1 MKKFRSSI
9 KGALYLILG
18 NFGYSVAF
26 NCFFTENNIAA
37 GGFGGL
43 GLVIN
48 SVLPVSTGVAVFV
61 ISVPVFIWS
70 YVIQGTKYT
79 LSALISTLA
88 FSVFLDVFSFLPNLT
103 DDRLLA
109 AICGGA
115 LYGVSASLLTMGRVA
130 GSGTDLLSRLLVTR
144 LRRVSLGGIL
154 MFCDG
159 IVVALSVIAFGD
171 IESGI
176 LAVVAVFVMTT
187 VMDTAVRGVNRACL
201 FEIIPDGPVEELA
214 KEIMELGR
222 GVTLVQ
228 AQGMY
233 QRTERDMLL
242 VVVRPREVYAVK
254 DLIREKCPGAFVML
268 LPANEIMGRGFEGI
282 DLTVP
287 MRENDGD
294 EQRPV

>member
-1 MKKFRSSI
+1 MKKFKRSI
-9 KGALYLILG
+9 KGVLYLLLG

-48 SVLPVSTGVAVFV
+48 SILPVSTGVAVFV
-61 ISVPVFIWS
+61 MSVPVFIWS
-70 YVIQGTKYT
+70 YIVQGPKYT
-79 LSALISTLA
+79 VSALASTLA
-88 FSVFLDVFSFLPNLT
+88 FSVFLDVFSFFPNLT
-103 DDRLLA
+103 EDRLLA

-115 LYGVSASLLTMGRVA
+115 LYGVSASVLIMGGVS
-130 GSGTDLLSRLLVTR
+130 GSGTDLLARLLVTR
-144 LRRVSLGGIL
+144 FRRISLGAIL
-154 MFCDG
+154 MVCDG
-159 IVVALSVIAFGD
+159 IVVILSVIAFGD
-171 IESGI
+171 IESGV
-176 LAVVAVFVMTT
+176 LAVVSLFVLST
-187 VMDTAVRGVNRACL
+187 VMDTAIRGVNRACL
-201 FEIIPDGPVEELA
+201 FEIIPDGPAEELA

-233 QRTERDMLL
+233 QRTKRDMLL

-268 LPANEIMGRGFEGI
+268 LPANEIMGEGFDGL
-282 DLTVP
+282 DVTVP
-287 MRENDGD
+287 MREKDRK
-294 EQRPV
+294 E